1 METWQSVL
9 EAFSYQSQVGYGP
22 TTLPLR
28 HSDVVYPYPYLSIYS
43 NTVFSTSPCGTALA
57 FAPAPDLPPEQNRA
71 VAVCLFIYGGNVHYT
86 DTVVF
91 HHKFLKDKL
100 VIGKHVFMLLNT
112 SSTVLFLLR
121 M

>member
-1 METWQSVL
+1 LCIRIRILLYIQ
-9 EAFSYQSQVGYGP
+9 
-22 TTLPLR
+22 TLSFQPL
-28 HSDVVYPYPYLSIYS
+28 PQLQ
-43 NTVFSTSPCGTALA
+43 TSLQI
-57 FAPAPDLPPEQNRA
+57 PEQNRA
-71 VAVCLFIYGGNVHYT
+71 GAVCLFIYGCNVHYT